1 MKILRTLHRLF
12 VPPAFLGLL
21 ALIVCVLVYR
31 PGLSSGFYFDDAAN
45 LPALG
50 ESGKID
56 NASVFF
62 RYVTSGR
69 ADPTGRPVALL
80 SFLVDANDWPASPAP
95 FKRTNLLIHLACG
108 VLLYSLLVRLGLLY
122 GLETI
127 KAKYAALFAGTAWIL
142 HPLFVSTVLYAVQ
155 REAMLPALFVLCGLH
170 LWLSGRQR
178 MLAQRRL
185 GPAFLC
191 GMAFCTSLAFLSKPN
206 GILLPL
212 LALTVEATLPCA
224 SGDPGNARYRHWRNA
239 LLVSVSALIIAGLTW
254 VLIGSIGKGTA
265 NARTFTLVQRVL
277 TEPTILIDYL
287 KLLFLFDPN
296 YGSLFHDQ
304 YPAATDAWHPWYTL
318 PALLA
323 CLSACAACWIYRRRW
338 PALAAAILF
347 FFAGH
352 LIESTSLALE
362 LYFEHRNYL
371 PSMLLF
377 WPIGIALTTERWR
390 VASLTVA
397 VALIAGMGTLT
408 WATAALWAKPLR
420 QAEFWASE
428 APESPRAQA
437 FAAAIEAGNGQL
449 DQALR
454 RIAAATER
462 HPHEPQLAFT
472 LLDLHCQQ
480 GRISDEDWATVENA
494 LRGMTRDPG
503 ALLAQWTE
511 RTMESLPSRRCS
523 GLDESRL
530 SRLLDVVESNPQVTR
545 LPGRMQDVS
554 HLRGL
559 LALSNGDAAQA
570 LSWFNDA
577 LRRDPAPA
585 VALEQAARLGINGH
599 PTQGLAHLA
608 FFDTLEVTPVRP
620 TQGMRWLH
628 AQVLELQGYWPR
640 EFAAL
645 HSTLEADARRESP

>member
-1 MKILRTLHRLF
+1 MRRPITL
-12 VPPAFLGLL
+12 PAVLGLL
-21 ALIVCVLVYR
+21 ALIVCFFVYQ
-31 PGLSSGFYFDDAAN
+31 PGLSSGFFFDDAAN
-45 LPALG
+45 LPTLG
-50 ESGKID
+50 ESGKVD
-56 NASVFF
+56 NASVLL
-62 RYVTSGR
+62 RYVTAGR

-80 SFLVDANDWPASPAP
+80 SFLIDADDWPAPPAP

-108 VLLYSLLVRLGLLY
+108 VLLYGLLTRLGLLY
-122 GLETI
+122 CL
-127 KAKYAALFAGTAWIL
+127 AAARARYAALFAATAWLL
-142 HPLFVSTVLYAVQ
+142 HPLFVSTVLYIIQ
-155 REAMLPALFVLCGLH
+155 REAMLPALFVLSGLH
-170 LWLSGRQR
+170 LWLAGRQR
-178 MLAQRRL
+178 MLDQRGL
-185 GPAFLC
+185 APLFLC
-191 GMAFCTSLAFLSKPN
+191 GMMFCTLLAFLSKPN

-212 LALTVEATLPCA
+212 LALVIEATLPNSSARPGA
-224 SGDPGNARYRHWRNA
+224 SRYRRWRNV
-239 LLVSVSALIIAGLTW
+239 LLLPASILVIAGLAW
-254 VLIGSIGKGTA
+254 ILIGSIGKGPA

-277 TEPTILIDYL
+277 TEPTILIDYM

-323 CLSACAACWIYRRRW
+323 CLSACAASWIYRRHW

-377 WPIGIALTTERWR
+377 WPIGIALTTDRWR

-437 FAAAIEAGNGQL
+437 FAAALEAGNGQL

-454 RIAAATER
+454 RITAATER

-480 GRISDEDWATVENA
+480 GRIGDEDWATVENA

-523 GLDESRL
+523 GIDESRL